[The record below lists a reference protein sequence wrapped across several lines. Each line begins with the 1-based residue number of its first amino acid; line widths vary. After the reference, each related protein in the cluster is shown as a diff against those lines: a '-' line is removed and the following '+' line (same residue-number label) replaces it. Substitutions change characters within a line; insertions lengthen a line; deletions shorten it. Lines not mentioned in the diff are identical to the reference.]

1 MAGTSYAL
9 WTMSHRTLP
18 EAPLTTLAGEPT
30 NLTALAAGKPT
41 VVNLWA
47 TWCPPCRLE
56 LPYLAAAQ
64 RRDSAINF
72 VFVDQGEDAATVQR
86 YLSGAHPGLANVM
99 LDAGSKLG
107 REIGSSG
114 LPITLFFDR
123 SGRMVDTHLG
133 ALSPALLE
141 AKLTRLRPSTP

>member
-1 MAGTSYAL
+1 M
-9 WTMSHRTLP
+9 LP
-18 EAPLTTLAGEPT
+18 RAPLTTLAGAPT
-30 NLTALAAGKPT
+30 SLAALAAGKPT

-64 RRDSAINF
+64 RQDSGINF
-72 VFVDQGEDAATVQR
+72 VFVDQGEDAVTVQR

-141 AKLTRLRPSTP
+141 AKLTRLRPSAP